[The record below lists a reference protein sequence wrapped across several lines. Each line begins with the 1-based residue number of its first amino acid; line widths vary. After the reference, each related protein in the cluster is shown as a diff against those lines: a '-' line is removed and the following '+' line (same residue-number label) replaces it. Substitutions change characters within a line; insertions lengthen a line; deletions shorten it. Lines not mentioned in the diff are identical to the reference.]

1 MPLDDTGSTPW
12 TSEATLK
19 KSRTDFFF
27 MPGRFF
33 PAIKRQ
39 NLEVPPSTF
48 KCVCALT
55 KLKGRDGGTDLS

>member
-1 MPLDDTGSTPW
+1 
-12 TSEATLK
+12 
-19 KSRTDFFF
+19 